1 MGVFTKTKNINK
13 MRINNQIIL
22 FALIALFSNQLS
34 AQCDSVLQIGGKK
47 QLVLKSTGG
56 ESPQATGYVELSS
69 IKGGDLLVKLI
80 NVKDAQIEQ
89 SHTVNYTEVLNLKPN
104 DTRDLAVTIPLPE
117 AAGLYVGTLLI
128 VDTNGKCTW
137 SVPVRLDTR
146 AAGEDYE
153 IPQDDQNVVVN
164 TVPPSWF
171 ASLLPSKISQ
181 KGISFRISNKSAYP
195 GAITRISLSLRGTN
209 SQKALTEEDFE
220 LNTEDL
226 NLAPKEL
233 RVFQFSPKPSTK
245 IGADEYKGQ
254 LQVYLED
261 RVEPLTEAVTFNR
274 RSSVGWALV
283 LIMLGIFVGRLL
295 KDLNRAA
302 PQLDLMDRLVK
313 NKLKL
318 ADVLDAPAKQALQ
331 REYAEIEKDLDDV
344 IGEDG
349 KESLMA
355 RIVALET
362 KIKRLF
368 AWQERR
374 STLLKTF
381 SNNLP
386 SWAEEGLQTLRQ
398 AIFSNDND
406 AYEQAKANLEQ
417 QSLQTQGLIGSRNLE
432 SLEPAAPILTNPVPA
447 PQAEAPKSPT
457 IWQKIETFL
466 LKALALLSGNTITAR
481 TRYFLFRPFASLI
494 ALIFFTL
501 FGLQE
506 IYINGSP
513 TFGVEG
519 VYDYL
524 KLFFWGTISDVV
536 SRSLVGNPQLGQLAG
551 NPAQSEG

>member
-1 MGVFTKTKNINK
+1 
-13 MRINNQIIL
+13 MRINNRIIL
-22 FALIALFSNQLS
+22 FALLALFCRQLS

-89 SHTVNYTEVLNLKPN
+89 SHTVNFTEVVNLKPN
-104 DTRDLAVTIPLPE
+104 DTKDLAITVPLPE
-117 AAGLYVGTLLI
+117 TAGLYVGTLLI

-137 SVPVRLDTR
+137 NIPVRLDTR
-146 AAGEDYE
+146 ASGEDFE
-153 IPQDDQNVVVN
+153 VPQDDQNLVVN

-171 ASLLPSKISQ
+171 AGLLPSKISQ
-181 KGISFRISNKSAYP
+181 KGISFRINNKSAYP
-195 GAITRISLSLRGTN
+195 GAITRLSLSLRGTN

-220 LNTEDL
+220 LNTGDL
-226 NLAPKEL
+226 NLAPKEQ
-233 RVFQFSPKPSTK
+233 RIFQFAPKNGAK
-245 IGADEYKGQ
+245 ISADEYKGQ
-254 LQVYLED
+254 LQIYLED

-283 LIMLGIFVGRLL
+283 LIVLGIFVGRLL

-313 NKLKL
+313 SKLKL
-318 ADVLDAPAKQALQ
+318 ADLSDRATKQTLE
-331 REYAEIEKDLDDV
+331 RECGEIEKDLDDV
-344 IGEDG
+344 TGDEGREALLGRIG
-349 KESLMA
+349 
-355 RIVALET
+355 IFET
-362 KIKRLF
+362 KVKRLLD
-368 AWQERR
+368 WQERR
-374 STLLKTF
+374 GQLLQTF
-381 SNNLP
+381 NNALP
-386 SWAEEGLQTLRQ
+386 DWADEGLRTLRQ
-398 AIFSNDND
+398 AIFANNDE
-406 AYEQAKANLEQ
+406 AYAQAKASLEQ
-417 QSLQTQGLIGSRNLE
+417 QDNQTKGLISNRGLE
-432 SLEPAAPILTNPVPA
+432 SLGEPPAPISTTPSSQP
-447 PQAEAPKSPT
+447 EAPKPPT
-457 IWQKIETFL
+457 FWQKAEAFL
-466 LKALALLSGNTITAR
+466 LKVLAFLSGNTITAR

-536 SRSLVGNPQLGQLAG
+536 SRTLVGNPQLGQLAG
-551 NPAQSEG
+551 RPAPSEG